1 MPRFRNTIPK
11 DYAGHARLR
20 ADLLSAQQA
29 YQSLHKDGT
38 PSNTPLFT
46 VSTLPLFE
54 VQTIQC
60 VPPSPPP
67 EPAEL
72 QQLLT
77 SLQLI
82 RSLVEEQGTLL
93 QRLVNSGS

>member
-1 MPRFRNTIPK
+1 MPRFRSTVPK
-11 DYAGHARLR
+11 DNAGHARLR

-29 YQSLHKDGT
+29 YRFLHKDDT
-38 PSNTPLFT
+38 PSNTPPPT
-46 VSTLPLFE
+46 VSPLPLFE

-72 QQLLT
+72 QQFLT

-82 RSLVEEQGTLL
+82 RSLVEEQGILL
-93 QRLVNSGS
+93 QRLVDPDS